1 MAKETNNSKNK
12 VLNII
17 VAFMVLFVS
26 VFYAGYYAYQDY
38 LLEQAKNNADYTT
51 PGDYGV
57 EE

>member
-1 MAKETNNSKNK
+1 MGKDNNTSRNK

-26 VFYAGYYAYQDY
+26 VFYAGWYAYQDY
-38 LLEQAKNNADYTT
+38 LVEQAKNSADYG
-51 PGDYGV
+51 PGGDYGV